1 MNTDTQNAVTAAAME
16 AALREKFAPSLLE
29 VIDESYLHD
38 GHPGANGTGFGTH
51 FRVRIDCAAFAGV
64 NKVGR
69 HRLVYDCLQPFF
81 ALGLHALAIE
91 A

>member
-1 MNTDTQNAVTAAAME
+1 MNAETRNAVTAAAME
-16 AALREKFAPSLLE
+16 AALREKFTPSTLE

-51 FRVRIDCAAFAGV
+51 FRVRMDCAAFAGV

-69 HRLVYDCLQPFF
+69 HRLVYGCLQPFF